1 MADHQD
7 LDGAGQVPHHA
18 IDDRLPTDT
27 EKTRLATIAKSAPV
41 SVSGA
46 RDESEGALKN
56 LLTALAALGLIS
68 DNTTAS

>member
-41 SVSGA
+41 SVTGA
-46 RDESEGALKN
+46 RDDPEEALAN
-56 LLTALAALGLIS
+56 LLTALVTWGLIS
-68 DNTTAS
+68 DNTSAS